1 MIQYDCPGGSD
12 KPMGISDMGVYLAGR
27 GLPVNDLIEGRSRG
41 DTDLREHLYKAN
53 RISGQEYVRFPQ
65 PWEDAVTMAAEA
77 TRLLLQRN
85 ELRAQGPVRLLSVGT
100 ETSVDHAKPVAAY
113 VQGLLKAGGQ
123 DLGTSLSTLQ
133 LQHACAGST
142 MGLLHAA
149 GFLSAV
155 ARPGERAL
163 VLSTDISRYHAA
175 SSAELTQGAGAV
187 ALLVESQPRLLEID
201 LTTVGLYSTD
211 ADDFFRP
218 LGQSAAQ
225 VRGGYSIKCY
235 RKALAA
241 AFGDHCAQRGE
252 SERDVIRDTD
262 FFVLH
267 TPFRNMPEMAFE
279 WFLHKHGLGG
289 NGDGLFTSSPLGA
302 CLKEATNEIAFTG
315 NLYNGSLYFVLAHL
329 LQNLRQTLGQDMV
342 GKRIILG
349 SYGSGA
355 TMIVLRA
362 TVASDAF
369 AVVSQ
374 WDLPKRNAAITPEG
388 YETFRHWAQTYDAN
402 NTHEL
407 GVPDQPSR
415 FYLQEIR
422 SDGYRLYG
430 VS

>member
-1 MIQYDCPGGSD
+1 MMIQYDCPDGSG
-12 KPMGISDMGVYLAGR
+12 KSIGISDMGVYLPNQ
-27 GLPVNDLIEGRSRG
+27 GLLVQDLIEGRSRD
-41 DTDLREHLYKAN
+41 DTALREHLYKAN
-53 RISGQEYVRFPQ
+53 RISGQQYVRFPQ

-77 TRLLLQRN
+77 TRLVLNRN

-113 VQGLLKAGGQ
+113 VQGLLKTGGQ
-123 DLGTSLSTLQ
+123 DLGTGLSTLQ

-149 GFLSAV
+149 GFLSTG
-155 ARPGERAL
+155 ARLGERAL

-187 ALLVESQPRLLEID
+187 ALLVEAHPRLLEID
-201 LTTVGLYSTD
+201 LATVGLYSTD

-225 VRGGYSIKCY
+225 VRGGHSIKCY
-235 RKALAA
+235 RKAFAA
-241 AFGDHCAQRGE
+241 AFKDHCTQRGE
-252 SERDVIRDTD
+252 SERDVIRGTD

-279 WFLHKHGLGG
+279 WFLRRHGLGG
-289 NGDGLFTSSPLGA
+289 NGDGLFTSPLGT
-302 CLKEATNEIAFTG
+302 CLRDATDEIAFTG
-315 NLYNGSLYFVLAHL
+315 NLYNGSLYVVLAHL

-362 TVASDAF
+362 TVASDAVD
-369 AVVSQ
+369 VVSR
-374 WDLPKRNAAITPEG
+374 WDLPKRNAAMTPAS
-388 YETFRHWAQTYDAN
+388 YETFRQWAQTYDTDHARE
-402 NTHEL
+402 H

-422 SDGYRLYG
+422 SDGYRLYAI
-430 VS
+430 S